1 MSADGFFASSD
12 ADLLRSVIDDLRL
25 DPDLQGVLG
34 TPARIFDD
42 ETQGAAYPYVV
53 LERHECLPA
62 DASEVCGAEHR
73 LGFASYSRFGGRRE
87 AREILGAL
95 RTAIE
100 RVQPTLSGQRIV
112 LAHVTYS
119 DAMRTRDRRSFRGVL
134 RARVITEQV

>member
-53 LERHECLPA
+53 LERHERLPA

-73 LGFASYSRFGGRRE
+73 LSFASYSRFGGRSE

-100 RVQPTLSGQRIV
+100 RVQLTLSGQRIV